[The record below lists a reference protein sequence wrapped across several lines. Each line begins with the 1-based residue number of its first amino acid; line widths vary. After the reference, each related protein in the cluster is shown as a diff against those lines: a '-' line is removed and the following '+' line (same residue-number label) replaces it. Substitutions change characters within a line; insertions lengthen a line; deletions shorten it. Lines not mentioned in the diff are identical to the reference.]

1 MGNFLKGAKAFT
13 GTLLFGSDESQGLIK
28 TLGSASLEAGKNF
41 SSTMLEQLTHIKDEQ
56 GRIDRVTAVGG
67 DPNIPD
73 GEGIGLEGSGYYE
86 NGILIIPD
94 DETEAEYY

>member
-41 SSTMLEQLTHIKDEQ
+41 SSAMLEIKED
-56 GRIDRVTAVGG
+56 DKDNFVALGG
-67 DPNIPD
+67 EPGIPD
-73 GEGIGLEGSGYYE
+73 GWGLGGYQGSGIYQ
-86 NGILIIPD
+86 NGVLLYPD
-94 DETEAEYY
+94 DETED

>member
-41 SSTMLEQLTHIKDEQ
+41 GSAILDIKEDDKDNFVAIGGEDVPDGWGWGYQ
-56 GRIDRVTAVGG
+56 GPGYYKHGVRVTL
-67 DPNIPD
+67 D
-73 GEGIGLEGSGYYE
+73 E
-86 NGILIIPD
+86 D
-94 DETEAEYY
+94 D

>member
-41 SSTMLEQLTHIKDEQ
+41 GSAMLNDSSQKKTGLNDPFNSRARDECL
-56 GRIDRVTAVGG
+56 GFVDFTS
-67 DPNIPD
+67 D
-73 GEGIGLEGSGYYE
+73 GYGYGPEGWGYYQGTHLE
-86 NGILIIPD
+86 HA
-94 DETEAEYY
+94 DETD

>member
-41 SSTMLEQLTHIKDEQ
+41 SSAMLSETSTKDCNESNSFLY
-56 GRIDRVTAVGG
+56 G
-67 DPNIPD
+67 DLDMTD
-73 GEGIGLEGSGYYE
+73 GWGIGRQGSGYYKD
-86 NGILIIPD
+86 GLLLVPD
-94 DETEAEYY
+94 EDD

>member
-41 SSTMLEQLTHIKDEQ
+41 GSAILDIKEDDKDNFVA
-56 GRIDRVTAVGG
+56 IGG
-67 DPNIPD
+67 ESGVPD
-73 GEGIGLEGSGYYE
+73 GWGCGYQGYGYYE
-86 NGILIIPD
+86 HGVRVNLDED
-94 DETEAEYY
+94 D